1 VQTGSKDWMTRLS
14 FGRGRRGGDAEV
26 AAKDI
31 VEVAVVV
38 IDVVE
43 PGTNFGRNLWTKLGR
58 AGSGMKTAGTGRAHV
73 LSGLKKLLNMLGLNS
88 CLVKKPSP
96 TKPNVDKI

>member
-1 VQTGSKDWMTRLS
+1 MTRLS

-43 PGTNFGRNLWTKLGR
+43 PGTNFVKRFWPEF
-58 AGSGMKTAGTGRAHV
+58 MDKTR
-73 LSGLKKLLNMLGLNS
+73 
-88 CLVKKPSP
+88 
-96 TKPNVDKI
+96 